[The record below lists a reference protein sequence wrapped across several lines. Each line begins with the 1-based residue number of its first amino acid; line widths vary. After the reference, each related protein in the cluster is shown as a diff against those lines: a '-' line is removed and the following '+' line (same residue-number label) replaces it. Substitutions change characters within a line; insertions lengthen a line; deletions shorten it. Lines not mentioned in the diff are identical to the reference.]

1 MSERPPSDRPPNERR
16 MHARRDENVSALPTA
31 AYGLDPDR
39 SSDPEPIVD
48 ALRRRIGGRY
58 PIDPFGLDPQLCDA
72 GARIF
77 ETLVRVRV
85 DGSARLPDSGPAVFV
100 MNRGLGVLEPTALA
114 IAVRRNVGRRL
125 RIVGTPALPFVGG
138 FLRRLGSVNASPD
151 DVSACLRAGHLMAV
165 PLAPTW
171 LRSGAGTPPLNVMQA
186 VMGYTVFPVAVM
198 AGGPFGT
205 AIRPWR
211 VRIGSHIALDGS
223 YAPGD
228 PLGAAELGEA
238 ARVAVDGL
246 IADESTA
253 PEPVPTAGLAAG

>member
-1 MSERPPSDRPPNERR
+1 MT
-16 MHARRDENVSALPTA
+16 PTQIHSQIQSQQHSG
-31 AYGLDPDR
+31 YGLDPDR
-39 SSDPEPIVD
+39 ASDPEPLLD

-72 GARIF
+72 GAPIF
-77 ETLVRVRV
+77 ETLVRVHI
-85 DGSARLPDSGPAVFV
+85 DGADRLPDTGPAVFV

-114 IAVRRNVGRRL
+114 IAVRRQVGRRL
-125 RIVGTPALPFVGG
+125 RIIGTPAIPFVGG

-151 DVSACLRAGHLMAV
+151 DVTACLRAGHLTAV

-171 LRSGAGTPPLNVMQA
+171 LRSGSGTPPLQVMQA
-186 VMGYTVFPVAVM
+186 VMGYTVYPVAVI

-211 VRIGSHIALDGS
+211 VRIGAHIALDSS
-223 YAPGD
+223 YAAGD

-238 ARVAVDGL
+238 ARVAVDAL
-246 IADESTA
+246 VTDEDTA
-253 PEPVPTAGLAAG
+253 PEPVQTAGLAAG